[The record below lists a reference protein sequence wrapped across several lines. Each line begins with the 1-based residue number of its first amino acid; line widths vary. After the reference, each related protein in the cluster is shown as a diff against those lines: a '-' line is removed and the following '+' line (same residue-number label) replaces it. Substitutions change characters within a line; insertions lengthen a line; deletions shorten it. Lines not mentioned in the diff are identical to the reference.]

1 MDEKIAQFIN
11 RIKVSDDKIELLLAT
26 VRKEFERRQALSGDD
41 KLALEKQIQKLQ
53 GEAEATLSKI
63 MLLSNPT
70 AITYLESQ
78 IEQIHKDIVR
88 LEKEKEQMK
97 TKKPIDID
105 RVLARVRYFLEN
117 LDLLLLKQPNP
128 HKKAQLFGVLF
139 DQLPTYDDLDYGT
152 QKTPLFTGVNS
163 VFRLASLEKSHMV
176 TPRRIELRLPG

>member
-11 RIKVSDDKIELLLAT
+11 RIKVNDDKIELLLST

-41 KLALEKQIQKLQ
+41 KEAIEKHIQKLR

-78 IEQIHKDIVR
+78 IEQIHTDITR

-97 TKKPIDID
+97 AKKPIDID

-117 LDLLLLKQPNP
+117 LDSLLLKQQDP

-139 DQLPTYDDLDYGT
+139 DQLPTYADLDYGT
-152 QKTPLFTGVNS
+152 PKTPLFTGVNS
-163 VFRLASLEKSHMV
+163 VFCLISLSESNMV
-176 TPRRIELRLPG
+176 TSRRIELRLPG